1 MSQWQLPS
9 CESLRKMKKPL
20 NSGRTNERALLL
32 ASDCASFRLFM
43 LPLTLYVCTCMFNR
57 CSRYL
62 FHLQN
67 ADGKPLEGTDED
79 YEGAVWE
86 FEEVWNYVLDWDDF
100 SRCIVAFFLSNSKM
114 NWINVDSILI
124 KRMPFT
130 LDSLTF
136 CDFQLKFD
144 CLGLVTEA
152 LDLISLILILSLLS
166 GSITSSLPPVAS
178 PPAAPIQST
187 PTAGIQRIRVP
198 AGVAPEHAISGAR
211 DEVRGL

>member
-9 CESLRKMKKPL
+9 CDSLRKTKKPL

-114 NWINVDSILI
+114 KWGNVDSILI

-136 CDFQLKFD
+136 CDFQLK
-144 CLGLVTEA
+144 CW
-152 LDLISLILILSLLS
+152 SL
-166 GSITSSLPPVAS
+166 
-178 PPAAPIQST
+178 
-187 PTAGIQRIRVP
+187 TACV
-198 AGVAPEHAISGAR
+198 
-211 DEVRGL
+211 

>member
-1 MSQWQLPS
+1 
-9 CESLRKMKKPL
+9 
-20 NSGRTNERALLL
+20 
-32 ASDCASFRLFM
+32 
-43 LPLTLYVCTCMFNR
+43 
-57 CSRYL
+57 
-62 FHLQN
+62 
-67 ADGKPLEGTDED
+67 
-79 YEGAVWE
+79 
-86 FEEVWNYVLDWDDF
+86 
-100 SRCIVAFFLSNSKM
+100 
-114 NWINVDSILI
+114 
-124 KRMPFT
+124 MPFT

-166 GSITSSLPPVAS
+166 GSIPSSLPPVAR

-211 DEVRGL
+211 DEVRGFLTEEVSRSSLHQVLIFSDVKAKPIMV